1 MHERRRSTRSRRPFT
16 AATGTLASPDHDQ
29 SARKL
34 IIALLVLVS
43 AGVLANVIVTLR
55 PHPVY
60 LSQPV
65 ELTKDDAPAWEY
77 KIASVADLEWDTTMA
92 VLGDE
97 GWELI
102 FACRTSGGDDK
113 MLYEA
118 IFKRQKR
125 G

>member
-1 MHERRRSTRSRRPFT
+1 MTKT
-16 AATGTLASPDHDQ
+16 QGNV
-29 SARKL
+29 
-34 IIALLVLVS
+34 IIALLVLVF
-43 AGVLANVIVTLR
+43 AGVLANVVVTLR

-65 ELTKDDAPAWEY
+65 ELTKEDAPAWEY
-77 KIASVADLEWDTTMA
+77 RIASVPDLEWDTKMA
-92 VLGDE
+92 ALGDE
-97 GWELI
+97 GWELV
-102 FACRTSGGDDK
+102 FARRASGGDDK